1 MKISRAPFA
10 LRVVR
15 RREGLAGI
23 VYQRSA
29 DNRGRNRLRRVASLG
44 PLAFVAGTP
53 LLREAVR
60 AAGDRRRKLAPGPYY
75 ALDADW
81 GPRVAAFAL
90 VSSGLRD
97 GERLGRAADHLR
109 HADAAEA
116 AWWLGLMTGPGGD
129 RAVRAL
135 RILTEAVR

>member
-1 MKISRAPFA
+1 MKIARAPFA

-15 RREGLAGI
+15 RRDGLAGI

-29 DNRGRNRLRRVASLG
+29 DSHGHNRLRRVASLS

-53 LLREAVR
+53 LFREAVR
-60 AAGDRRRKLAPGPYY
+60 AAGERRRKLTPGPFYP
-75 ALDADW
+75 LDGDW

-90 VSSGLRD
+90 LAAGLRD
-97 GERLGRAADHLR
+97 GERLGRAAGHLR
-109 HADAAEA
+109 HADAAET

-135 RILTEAVR
+135 RILTEAVQ